1 MDIRIS
7 YGSFDIRNSNNKIRG
22 DRMKKVIVFAIMLL
36 FVVACEKDTTEATK
50 SAEETTN
57 QTGE

>member
-1 MDIRIS
+1 
-7 YGSFDIRNSNNKIRG
+7 
-22 DRMKKVIVFAIMLL
+22 MKKVIVFAMMLL

>member
-1 MDIRIS
+1 
-7 YGSFDIRNSNNKIRG
+7 
-22 DRMKKVIVFAIMLL
+22 MKKVIVFAMMLL

-50 SAEETTN
+50 GAEETTN